1 MKSTF
6 YKISIILAFLLNN
19 SAFANDSK
27 EISQGEYLARA
38 GDCMACHTNDASKPY
53 AGGHGLGSPIGTIYA
68 TNITPDKTY
77 GIGNYT
83 YENFEKALRHGEK
96 PSGDPLY
103 PAMPFVSYAKMSDAD
118 VHALY
123 DYFMNE
129 VQPIAE
135 PNLSADIEWPLSMRF
150 PMSIWIALFTD
161 SMKYIPQPEKSD
173 EWNRGAYLVQ
183 GLGHCGTCHTPR
195 SMTLVEQGLDE
206 TSETFLSGAQLGG
219 WYAPN
224 LRALREDDDQE
235 LFRLLKEGRNTQHAF
250 SGPMADV
257 TTHSLS
263 HLTDED
269 LQSMIVYLR
278 SIQLPAEQINE
289 SAASIDKGSV
299 GYGLYQEY
307 CSACHGVNGEGV
319 ANVAPLLANRGN
331 GEQGRTLNVAQV
343 ILAGTESVHNADRIA
358 YQMPAYK
365 DKFTNEEITQLTN
378 FIMHNADWQNHND
391 KITAE
396 DIQKLKDGEPPMKG
410 WPVIIYFIDFIGIL
424 VVIGLFWS
432 YQRSKKAKKSKQ
444 SQKAKMK
451 NIKR

>member
-1 MKSTF
+1 MKSSF
-6 YKISIILAFLLNN
+6 YKISLVFALLLNG
-19 SAFANDSK
+19 SAFANDSE
-27 EISQGEYLARA
+27 EISQGEYLSRA
-38 GDCMACHTNDASKPY
+38 GDCMACHTNDANKPY
-53 AGGHGLGSPIGTIYA
+53 AGGHGLASPIGTIYA

-83 YENFEKALRHGEK
+83 YEDFERALRHGEK
-96 PSGDPLY
+96 PSGDALY
-103 PAMPFVSYAKMSDAD
+103 PAMPFVSYAKMNEAD
-118 VHALY
+118 VRALY
-123 DYFMNE
+123 DYFMND
-129 VQPIAE
+129 VQPVAE
-135 PNLSADIEWPLSMRF
+135 KNLQADIEWPLNMRF
-150 PMSIWIALFTD
+150 PMSIWNALFTK
-161 SMKYIPQPEKSD
+161 SMAYMPHADKSD

-206 TSETFLSGAQLGG
+206 TNEVFLSGAQLGG

-224 LRALREDDDQE
+224 LRTLREDDDQE
-235 LFRLLKEGRNTQHAF
+235 LFRLLKEGRNAKHAF

-263 HLTDED
+263 HLTDKD

-278 SIQLPAEQINE
+278 SIQLPVEQMDTVAT
-289 SAASIDKGSV
+289 SADKSSE
-299 GYGLYQEY
+299 GYVLYQEY
-307 CSACHGVNGEGV
+307 CSVCHGVKGEGV
-319 ANVAPLLANRGN
+319 ENVAPILANRGN

-365 DKFTNEEITQLTN
+365 DKFTNEEIAQLTN
-378 FIMHNADWQNHND
+378 FIMHNSDWQNHND

-396 DIQKLKDGEPPMKG
+396 DVQKLKDGEPPMKG

-424 VVIGLFWS
+424 VVTGLFWS
-432 YQRSKKAKKSKQ
+432 YQRSKKAKKNRK
-444 SQKAKMK
+444 SQKAK
-451 NIKR
+451 

>member
-1 MKSTF
+1 MAMKSYF
-6 YKISIILAFLLNN
+6 YKMSTLLVALFGN
-19 SAFANDSK
+19 FVWANDAANAS
-27 EISQGEYLARA
+27 EGEYLARA
-38 GDCMACHTNDASKPY
+38 GDCMACHTNDENKPY
-53 AGGHGLGSPIGTIYA
+53 AGGHGLVSPIGTIYA
-68 TNITPDKTY
+68 TNITPDKIY

-83 YENFEKALRHGEK
+83 YENFEQALRHGEK

-135 PNLSADIEWPLSMRF
+135 PNLPTDIEWPLNIRF
-150 PMSIWIALFTD
+150 PMSIWIALLTD
-161 SMKYIPQPEKSD
+161 SREYIPQPDQSD

-195 SMTLVEQGLDE
+195 SVALVEQGLDE
-206 TSETFLSGAQLGG
+206 MSETFLSGAQLGG

-224 LRALREDDDQE
+224 LRTLRENDDQE

-250 SGPMADV
+250 AGPMSDV

-269 LQSMIVYLR
+269 IHSMIVYLR
-278 SIQLPAEQINE
+278 SIQLPSERVNAIVAN
-289 SAASIDKGSV
+289 SDKHSE

-307 CSACHGVNGEGV
+307 CSACHGIQGEGV
-319 ANVAPLLANRGN
+319 QNVAPLLANRGN

-343 ILAGTESVHNADRIA
+343 ILSGTESVHNADRIA

-365 DKFTNEEITQLTN
+365 DKFNNEEIAQLTN
-378 FIMHNADWQNHND
+378 FIMHNSDWQNYND

-396 DIQKLKDGEPPMKG
+396 DIQKLKEGEPPMKG
-410 WPVIIYFIDFIGIL
+410 WPVIIYFIDFLGIL
-424 VVIGLFWS
+424 IVVGLFWS
-432 YQRSKKAKKSKQ
+432 YQRSKKAKRSKKTKR
-444 SQKAKMK
+444 QKVRK
-451 NIKR
+451 

>member
-1 MKSTF
+1 MAMKSYF
-6 YKISIILAFLLNN
+6 YKMSTLLAVLCSSFLW
-19 SAFANDSK
+19 ANDTANMS
-27 EISQGEYLARA
+27 EGEYLARA
-38 GDCMACHTNDASKPY
+38 GDCMACHTNDENKPY
-53 AGGHGLGSPIGTIYA
+53 AGGHGLVSPIGMIYA

-83 YENFEKALRHGEK
+83 YENFEQALRHGEK

-103 PAMPFVSYAKMSDAD
+103 PAMPFVSYAKMNDTD
-118 VHALY
+118 VRALY

-135 PNLSADIEWPLSMRF
+135 PNLPTDIEWPLNMRF
-150 PMSIWIALFTD
+150 PMSIWIALLTD
-161 SMKYIPQPEKSD
+161 SREYIPQPDQSD

-195 SMTLVEQGLDE
+195 SVTLVEQGLDE

-224 LRALREDDDQE
+224 LRTLRENDDQE

-250 SGPMADV
+250 SGPMSDV

-269 LQSMIVYLR
+269 IHSMIVYLR
-278 SIQLPAEQINE
+278 SIQLPSERVNAIVAN
-289 SAASIDKGSV
+289 SDKYSE

-307 CSACHGVNGEGV
+307 CSACHGIQGEGV
-319 ANVAPLLANRGN
+319 QNVAPSLVNRGN

-343 ILAGTESVHNADRIA
+343 ILSGTESVHNADRIA

-365 DKFTNEEITQLTN
+365 DKFNNEEIAQLTN
-378 FIMHNADWQNHND
+378 FIMHNSDWQNYND

-396 DIQKLKDGEPPMKG
+396 DIQKLKEDEPPMKG

-432 YQRSKKAKKSKQ
+432 YQRSKKAKKIKKTQ
-444 SQKAKMK
+444 RQKVRK
-451 NIKR
+451 